1 MTATLCQAPGCRD
14 AVARWCHASC
24 CSGETGLCEA
34 HYRGSRH
41 ERAELYERYGGAPLP
56 ATAADCREALVWQ
69 RERILDQQHVL
80 ERNQRML
87 ADLRRIEE
95 LLVTELATW
104 GGVRGDK

>member
-1 MTATLCQAPGCRD
+1 M
-14 AVARWCHASC
+14 
-24 CSGETGLCEA
+24 
-34 HYRGSRH
+34 
-41 ERAELYERYGGAPLP
+41 P